1 MNSGIPN
8 DEDLHAYV
16 DGQLGPE
23 RRSYIEAW
31 LATRPE
37 SAARVAQW
45 QRDADDLR
53 AALAGASMP
62 TPTST
67 PIPTRFDPVAIR
79 RARRTR
85 TRQRLALCASLVLAL
100 GLGGLGGWHANN
112 ARVAAANLPM
122 KDAVEAYRIFATD
135 RLHPVEMDAA
145 ESMRLQSWMSSRLGR
160 PLSLPDLQGYGFVLL
175 GGRLLSTAEG
185 PAVML
190 MYQDERGQRIA
201 FYVRPSSRFAGEA
214 SGVRG
219 EDGLAL
225 KYWYRNG
232 YGFAVVGR
240 AGDPRTQEVQ
250 QAMPAAT

>member
-8 DEDLHAYV
+8 DEELHAYI

-45 QRDADDLR
+45 QRDAGDLR
-53 AALAGASMP
+53 TVLAGESTP
-62 TPTST
+62 TPA
-67 PIPTRFDPVAIR
+67 RFDPIAIR
-79 RARRTR
+79 RTRRTR
-85 TRQRLALCASLVLAL
+85 MRRRLALCASLVLAL
-100 GLGGLGGWHANN
+100 GLGGVGGWQANA
-112 ARVAAANLPM
+112 ARVAAANPPM

-135 RLHPVEMDAA
+135 RLHPVEMDAD
-145 ESMRLQSWMSSRLGR
+145 ESVRLQSWMSSRLGR
-160 PLSLPDLQGYGFVLL
+160 PLSLPDLEGYGFALL

-185 PAVML
+185 PAAML
-190 MYQDERGQRIA
+190 MYQDQRGQRIT
-201 FYVRPSSRFAGEA
+201 FYVRPSSRFAGGA

-219 EDGLAL
+219 DDGLAL

>member
-1 MNSGIPN
+1 MNSGSPN

-16 DGQLGPE
+16 DGQLGSE

-45 QRDADDLR
+45 QRDAGDLR
-53 AALAGASMP
+53 AALAGGSMP
-62 TPTST
+62 EPM
-67 PIPTRFDPVAIR
+67 PVRFDPVAIR
-79 RARRTR
+79 RARRTHM
-85 TRQRLALCASLVLAL
+85 RQRLALCASLLLAL
-100 GLGGLGGWHANN
+100 GVGGIGGWQAS
-112 ARVAAANLPM
+112 AWRVAAANPPM

-135 RLHPVEMDAA
+135 RLHPVEMEAGDATL
-145 ESMRLQSWMSSRLGR
+145 LQSWMSARLGR
-160 PLSLPDLQGYGFVLL
+160 PLSLPDLEGYGFVLL

-185 PAVML
+185 PAAML
-190 MYQDERGQRIA
+190 MYQDERGQRIT
-201 FYVRPSSRFAGEA
+201 FYVRPSSRFAGGA

-240 AGDPRTQEVQ
+240 ADDPRTQQVQ
-250 QAMPAAT
+250 QAIPAAT

>member
-1 MNSGIPN
+1 MNSGTPN

-37 SAARVAQW
+37 PAARVAQW
-45 QRDADDLR
+45 QRDAGELR
-53 AALAGASMP
+53 AALAGAPMP
-62 TPTST
+62 TPA
-67 PIPTRFDPVAIR
+67 RFDPVAIR

-100 GLGGLGGWHANN
+100 GVGGVGGWHANG
-112 ARVAAANLPM
+112 ARVAAANPPM
-122 KDAVEAYRIFATD
+122 KDAIEAYRIFATD
-135 RLHPVEMDAA
+135 RLHPVEMDAD
-145 ESMRLQSWMSSRLGR
+145 ESLRLQSWMSSRLGR
-160 PLSLPDLQGYGFVLL
+160 PLALPDLEGYGFALL

-185 PAVML
+185 PAAML
-190 MYQDERGQRIA
+190 MYQDPRGQRIT
-201 FYVRPSSRFAGEA
+201 FYVRPSSRFAGGA

-240 AGDPRTQEVQ
+240 ANDPRTQEVQ
-250 QAMPAAT
+250 RAMPAAT

>member
-1 MNSGIPN
+1 MNSGTPS
-8 DEDLHAYV
+8 DEELHAYV

-37 SAARVAQW
+37 PAARVSQW
-45 QRDADDLR
+45 RRDAGDLR
-53 AALAGASMP
+53 AALAGPSMP
-62 TPTST
+62 TSAS
-67 PIPTRFDPVAIR
+67 TRFDPVAIR
-79 RARRTR
+79 RTRRTR

-100 GLGGLGGWHANN
+100 GLGGVAGWHANE
-112 ARVAAANLPM
+112 ARFSAANPPM

-145 ESMRLQSWMSSRLGR
+145 ESVRLQSWMSSRLGR
-160 PLSLPDLQGYGFVLL
+160 PLSLPDLEGYGFALL

-185 PAVML
+185 PAAML
-190 MYQDERGQRIA
+190 MYQDERGQRIT
-201 FYVRPSSRFAGEA
+201 FYVRPSSRFAGGA
-214 SGVRG
+214 SGMRG
-219 EDGLAL
+219 DDGLAL

-240 AGDPRTQEVQ
+240 ADDPRTHEVQ

>member
-1 MNSGIPN
+1 MNPVPPGD
-8 DEDLHAYV
+8 DELHAYV

-45 QRDADDLR
+45 QRDAGDLR
-53 AALAGASMP
+53 AALAGASTPMSAP
-62 TPTST
+62 T
-67 PIPTRFDPVAIR
+67 PTRFDPVAIR

-85 TRQRLALCASLVLAL
+85 MRGRLALSAALVLAL

-112 ARVAAANLPM
+112 IRVAAANPPM

-135 RLHPVEMDAA
+135 RLHPVEMDAT
-145 ESMRLQSWMSSRLGR
+145 ESVRLQSWMSSRLGR
-160 PLSLPDLQGYGFVLL
+160 PLSLPDLQGYGFGLL

-185 PAVML
+185 PAAML
-190 MYQDERGQRIA
+190 IYQDERGQRIT
-201 FYVRPSSRFAGEA
+201 FYVRPSSRFAGGA
-214 SGVRG
+214 SGMRG

-240 AGDPRTQEVQ
+240 AGDPRTREVQ